1 MITHSFYVYVYMCFV
16 FLVHNQKLH
25 SKRTAKSEK
34 KKKKNKDLKSQP
46 KHMQMLQLTNKD
58 FKITMICMLKKYK
71 ENSNID

>member
-1 MITHSFYVYVYMCFV
+1 MFMFTCVLYFQYTTKNYIQRGQ
-16 FLVHNQKLH
+16 LNQ
-25 SKRTAKSEK
+25 